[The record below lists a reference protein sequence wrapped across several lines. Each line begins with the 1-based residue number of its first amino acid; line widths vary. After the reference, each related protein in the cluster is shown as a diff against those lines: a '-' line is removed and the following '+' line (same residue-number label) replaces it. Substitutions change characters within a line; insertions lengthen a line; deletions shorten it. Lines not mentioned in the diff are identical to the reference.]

1 MTAFLTRIASR
12 VLPGFVRGLARAQD
26 GATAVEFAI
35 VSLPFFA
42 IVYAIFQIGTVFLA
56 QQVLQTAVTKS
67 ARLVMTGQ
75 AQTAAMTTNQFQTD
89 VCNNTKAMFTCSG
102 LKINIQKF
110 NSFSS
115 VSQLNP
121 LVNGTFNN
129 ASLSYSTGGIGDIM
143 LVQVFYQW
151 PIFIGPLGFNMSNM
165 NGNSRLLMGT
175 AVFRNE
181 PY

>member
-1 MTAFLTRIASR
+1 MLRRARRMLRM
-12 VLPGFVRGLARAQD
+12 LRGLARGED

-35 VSLPFFA
+35 VALPFFA
-42 IVYAIFQIGTVFLA
+42 IIFAILQIGTAFLA

-75 AQTAAMTTNQFQTD
+75 AQSSAMTSNQFQTD
-89 VCNNTKAMFTCSG
+89 VCNNTKYMFTCSG
-102 LKINIQKF
+102 LKVNIQKF
-110 NSFSS
+110 TSFSTMTH
-115 VSQLNP
+115 LNP
-121 LVNGTFNN
+121 LVSGNFNN
-129 ASLSYSTGGIGDIM
+129 ASLSYNTGGVGDIM

-151 PIFIGPLGFNMSNM
+151 PVFAGPMGFTMSNM
-165 NGNSRLLMGT
+165 NGNYRLLVGN